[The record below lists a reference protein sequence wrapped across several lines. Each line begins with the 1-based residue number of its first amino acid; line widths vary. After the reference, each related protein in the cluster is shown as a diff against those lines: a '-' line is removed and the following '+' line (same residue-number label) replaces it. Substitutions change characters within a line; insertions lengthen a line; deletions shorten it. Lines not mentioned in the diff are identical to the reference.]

1 MAAFPMSDGL
11 AAGHASVGGASLRI
25 AGITPF
31 STVDW
36 PGKLA
41 CVAFLAGCPWRCPY
55 CQNFILQSADA
66 GTLGADA
73 LFDLLEQRRGL
84 LDGVVF
90 SGGEPLA
97 QPGVVEAARQAKEMG
112 FEVGL
117 HTCGAYPE
125 RLREILPQLSWVGL
139 DVKAPWDAYDRVTL
153 ARGSGALARESLEI
167 LLDAGVSLETRT
179 TWHPALLSADDIARI
194 GADLAERGVRSW
206 AVQAYRSMGTDGS
219 LADVT
224 VYPSDMPEG
233 AAELF
238 ERFEFRRA

>member
-1 MAAFPMSDGL
+1 MHESL
-11 AAGHASVGGASLRI
+11 LVGGI
-25 AGITPF
+25 IPF

-55 CQNFILQSADA
+55 CQNHQLQRFDA
-66 GTLGADA
+66 AQLTGEDLFAFLG
-73 LFDLLEQRRGL
+73 ERRGL

-97 QPGVVEAARQAKEMG
+97 QAATVEAAQEAKRMG

-125 RLREILPQLSWVGL
+125 RLRRILPFVDWVGL
-139 DVKAPWDAYDRVTL
+139 DVKAPWDAYDRVTGGTHS
-153 ARGSGALARESLEI
+153 ASLARESLDAI
-167 LLDAGVSLETRT
+167 LQAGVAMEART
-179 TWHPALLSADDIARI
+179 TWHPALLSREDIAAI
-194 GADLAERGVRSW
+194 AHDLASRDVRSW
-206 AVQAYRSMGTDGS
+206 AVQAYRATGTTGELPDE
-219 LADVT
+219 T
-224 VYPSDMPEG
+224 VYPSDVPDG
-233 AAELF
+233 LAELF

>member
-1 MAAFPMSDGL
+1 MSMNPT
-11 AAGHASVGGASLRI
+11 GADRLEGVRHPLHI

-55 CQNFILQSADA
+55 CQNFALQRADSARLTED
-66 GTLGADA
+66 D
-73 LFDLLEQRRGL
+73 LFDFLEKRRGL

-97 QPGVVEAARQAKEMG
+97 QQAVVDAARHARETG

-117 HTCGAYPE
+117 HTCGAFPE
-125 RLREILPQLSWVGL
+125 RLREILPLVDWVGL
-139 DVKAPWDAYDRVTL
+139 DIKAPWEKYDALTRG
-153 ARGSGALARESLEI
+153 RGSAEAVRESLDA
-167 LLDAGVSLETRT
+167 LLDAGVDLEVRT
-179 TWHPALLSADDIARI
+179 TWHPDLLSERDMTTIAHT
-194 GADLAERGVRSW
+194 LAARGVRNW
-206 AVQAYRSMGTDGS
+206 AVQAYRHQGTNGE

-224 VYPSDMPEG
+224 VYPSDLPSDLPV
-233 AAELF
+233 LF
-238 ERFEFRRA
+238 QTFEFRRA